1 MENMNSRASTTPNVA
16 TQQQADAAAV
26 ARIAKHFHPLEI
38 IPWFRGYKCTWW
50 RDLIYTFI
58 WNNLL
63 GLTFAAI
70 GLMYSGRISAAWLL
84 KNLLITNCIGYTIH
98 LLFMVSGKTF
108 EPWVLRQNRTV
119 ITLYYAAVAML
130 GVYLG
135 YFLSVFFL
143 GAEISYF
150 FNPKFLLSVT
160 VTSLIIS
167 LIISVIYFWHE
178 RSLLAEMA
186 LERERSRIATIEREA
201 TLANLRTLQ
210 AQIEPHFL
218 FNTLANVVSLIHP
231 EPDIAKRML
240 ESFIAYLRTS
250 LDVSRQSRITLA
262 KEFELMGHYL
272 SLLQIRM
279 GGRLTV
285 SIDLPQELAAQ
296 ELPPMLIQ
304 PLVENAI
311 RHGIEPNMDG
321 GAIALSARRNATHLH
336 VVVANT
342 GLGFSG
348 AKSSG
353 IGLHNVKER
362 LAALYGSDGSLA
374 IEENAPSG
382 TRVIITL
389 PAQAT

>member
-1 MENMNSRASTTPNVA
+1 MNSPASTTPNVI
-16 TQQQADAAAV
+16 TQQQADIAAV
-26 ARIAKHFHPLEI
+26 ARISKHFHPLEI
-38 IPWFRGYKCTWW
+38 IPWFRRFKCTWW
-50 RDLIYTFI
+50 RDIIYTFI
-58 WNNLL
+58 WSSLL
-63 GLTFAAI
+63 GLTFAAV
-70 GLMYSGRISAAWLL
+70 GFVYSGRISVAWIL
-84 KNLLITNCIGYTIH
+84 KNLLIANCIGYAIH
-98 LLFMVSGKTF
+98 VLFMVSGKTL
-108 EPWVLRQNRTV
+108 EPWVLRQSRTV
-119 ITLYYAAVAML
+119 ITLFYAALAML

-135 YFLSVFFL
+135 YFLAVFFL

-150 FNPKFLLSVT
+150 FNPRFLLTIT

-167 LIISVIYFWHE
+167 MIISAIYFWRE
-178 RSLLAEMA
+178 RSLLAEMS
-186 LERERSRIATIEREA
+186 LERERLRVTTVEREA

-231 EPDIAKRML
+231 DPDMAKRML
-240 ESFIAYLRTS
+240 ESFIEYLRAS
-250 LDVSRQSRITLA
+250 LDVSRQARITLA
-262 KEFELMGHYL
+262 KEFELMGHFL

-279 GGRLTV
+279 GGRLKV

-311 RHGIEPNMDG
+311 RHGLEPHMDG
-321 GAIALSARRNATHLH
+321 GAIALSAQRDATHLH
-336 VVVANT
+336 IVVANT

-362 LAALYGSDGSLA
+362 LAALYGADGSLV

-382 TRVIITL
+382 TRVIIKI
-389 PAQAT
+389 PALFT